1 MSMKRIERGKPIEE
15 LVKGSVEYTLGLI
28 ANAFR
33 QQFPYLAGHDYY
45 IMETFADSV
54 IVREYGSQEL
64 KPDEYY
70 QVSYS
75 REGEIYTFAAREAW
89 ETVELAYQPQSA
101 VFQDEAQQ
109 GEKKGERRLVEQ
121 LGGVRL
127 LEAEDGKPR
136 KIRAIG
142 ITADVVNGN
151 GRRYPAGVL
160 QAAVADVQGRL
171 GGSPGQGRL
180 VQLLGE
186 AEHPSAKGGRPNIL
200 ETVFK
205 WEAISFNGSTGQ
217 VELEGIILPTS
228 KGRDIQA
235 LLENGVMLPLSQR
248 AYGQSRTIKENNQAI
263 EEITALRIT
272 GYDAVMEPSDPVA
285 QITESKEEKI
295 MDPEEFKKMLLEM
308 LQKNPELVKGLFQ
321 GDLNQMS
328 EAQLKA
334 VEGQARKA
342 LGIGENDDLAKA
354 LNEAAQAKRTLDTQA
369 AQRVAE
375 EAIADACKDLK
386 YGEKLNK
393 LFEAALRNAHMYR
406 VISNLPLLT
415 ADEVKKLAEDK
426 RKEYDQIAASLAL
439 QEMGF
444 KKPAAGIGVQMLG
457 PVFESETGYPEH
469 ARAAYELQE
478 MIRKQTFGPKRDFR
492 KPRTINEQ
500 FTAQYLE
507 AYDKAYGPKL
517 RVESRLFNEAEQT
530 SDLDLP
536 YSVMRAVVAEAYPT
550 LVASGLFD
558 VQMSGENPAHLYF
571 ETYTGE
577 TGYTVAAAAE
587 AVVADLDDWVALT
600 YKRITPGTLV
610 AKDHAEA
617 VTYVE
622 GTDYVIDYANGQ
634 FMALTAGAI
643 LNGGDVHITAYTY
656 TAIRKG
662 EMAPIERGKMTLTH
676 EILTMAADRLA
687 TEISREAVVF
697 SRSQMNY
704 DATARTLASLVRQI
718 QRKIDQGIMYLGLSA
733 ALSVASNSGGTW
745 SKAGLISDFV
755 EKAGVA
761 KGKVAYRYYTPSFM
775 LLSYANAD
783 LIANWDG
790 FTQAG
795 SRPDAD
801 LNAEGF
807 IGRLKG
813 LAVFSSTEFSENY
826 ALIGNR
832 ELVLHRIGQPM
843 QLFGPFPSYE
853 AATGKLIAAN
863 QYYAEEF
870 NGDAAPV
877 PGKGSTVKITA

>member
-1 MSMKRIERGKPIEE
+1 MTKKRIERGRPLEE
-15 LVKGSVEYTLGLI
+15 LVKGSVEYTLNLI
-28 ANAFR
+28 GNAFR
-33 QQFPYLAGHDYY
+33 QQFPYSSNGHDYY
-45 IMETFADSV
+45 IVETFADSV
-54 IVREYGSQEL
+54 IVREYGGREL
-64 KPDEYY
+64 KDEYY

-75 REGEIYTFAAREAW
+75 REGESYTFAAREAW
-89 ETVELAYQPQSA
+89 ETVELAYQPQSQ

-127 LEAEDGKPR
+127 MEAEGDGKPR

-151 GRRYPAGVL
+151 GRRYPANVL

-171 GGSPGQGRL
+171 SGSPGQGRL

-205 WEAISFNGSTGQ
+205 WEAISFNAATGQ
-217 VELEGIILPTS
+217 VELEGIILPTT

-248 AYGQSRTIKENNQAI
+248 AYGQSKTIKENNQAI

-308 LQKNPELVKGLFQ
+308 LQKNPDLLKGLIQ

-342 LGIGENDDLAKA
+342 LGIGENDDLALA
-354 LNEAAQAKRTLDTQA
+354 LSEAAQAKRTLEAQA
-369 AQRVAE
+369 AQQAV
-375 EAIADACKDLK
+375 EAAITEASKGLK
-386 YGEKLNK
+386 YGEKLNG
-393 LFEAALRNAHMYR
+393 LFVQSLRDAQPANAEA
-406 VISNLPLLT
+406 VT
-415 ADEVKKLAEDK
+415 ALAEAK
-426 RKEYDQIAASLAL
+426 RKEYDAIAASGVLAG
-439 QEMGF
+439 MGF
-444 KKPAAGIGVQMLG
+444 HGAPDVTVTG
-457 PVFESETGYPEH
+457 PVFEQETGQPEF
-469 ARAAYELQE
+469 ARAAH
-478 MIRKQTFGPKRDFR
+478 MITEAIRTQDAWRPARDFR
-492 KPRTINEQ
+492 KPRTVNEA
-500 FTAQYLE
+500 FTAKYL
-507 AYDKAYGPKL
+507 AKFDKVYRGKL
-517 RVESRLFNEAEQT
+517 LAEHKLFSEAEQT

-536 YSVMRAVVAEAYPT
+536 YSVMRAMIAEAFPT
-550 LVASGLFD
+550 LVSLGIFD
-558 VQMSGENPAHLYF
+558 VQLSDTNPAHLYF
-571 ETYTGE
+571 ETYAGE

-622 GTDYVIDYANGQ
+622 GTDYVLDYANGK

-662 EMAPIERGKMTLTH
+662 EMAPIERGKMTLSH
-676 EILTMAADRLA
+676 EILTLAADRLA

-697 SRSQMNY
+697 SRSQLNY

-745 SKAGLISDFV
+745 SKAGLPVDFV
-755 EKAGVA
+755 EAAGVA
-761 KGKVAYRYYTPSFM
+761 KGKIAYRYYMPTFM

-795 SRPDAD
+795 SRPDASI
-801 LNAEGF
+801 NAEGYL
-807 IGRLKG
+807 GSLKG
-813 LAVFSSTEFSENY
+813 LPVFQSTEFSENY
-826 ALIGNR
+826 ALLGNR
-832 ELVLHRIGQPM
+832 ELVMHRIGQPM
-843 QLFGPFPSYE
+843 QLFGPFPSYDQ
-853 AATGKLIAAN
+853 ATAKLIAAN

-870 NGDAAPV
+870 NGTDAPV